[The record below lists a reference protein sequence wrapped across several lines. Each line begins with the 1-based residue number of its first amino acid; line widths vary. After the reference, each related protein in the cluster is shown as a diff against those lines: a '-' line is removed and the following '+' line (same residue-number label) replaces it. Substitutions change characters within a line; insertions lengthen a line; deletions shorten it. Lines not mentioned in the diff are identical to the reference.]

1 MHLPLVPFF
10 SAKITSLYLPAQKKS
25 LLVEGKKK
33 THTLLNQIRLSQP
46 PDSTAILNILIN
58 VDSSKIIVYSGFR
71 CSAPEKLGNEKRGP
85 KNNQQVFGA
94 SSYHKMNGRSLCM
107 LSLISKERLQNLI
120 YNE

>member
-33 THTLLNQIRLSQP
+33 NPHAAESDKIITTTH
-46 PDSTAILNILIN
+46 STAILNILIN

-94 SSYHKMNGRSLCM
+94 SSYHKMNGRSLCFH
-107 LSLISKERLQNLI
+107 
-120 YNE
+120 